1 MGSFITALKTCWAQ
15 MKANLGRIS
24 SSPDRRLERQLE
36 AELHFAGI
44 AIARNPAKGSA
55 RLGGVHPE
63 GVRVVEQIEG
73 LGAELEAHLLGD
85 PEILVNGEVHA
96 PEARPID
103 TPTAGPSGAG
113 IRANARGR
121 ADWSER
127 RRVQPAR
134 VRLEVRTLRAVRVAD
149 GVRPPAGCTGGDV
162 VSLAGRIEAGGDD
175 GQRQSGV
182 RIDDTRG
189 LPATEQGA
197 EE

>member
-15 MKANLGRIS
+15 MKATLGLIS
-24 SSPDRRLERQLE
+24 SPPDRRLERQLE

-96 PEARPID
+96 PEARPINHAA
-103 TPTAGPSGAG
+103 AGCAG
-113 IRANARGR
+113 TGVR
-121 ADWSER
+121 AD
-127 RRVQPAR
+127 A
-134 VRLEVRTLRAVRVAD
+134 
-149 GVRPPAGCTGGDV
+149 
-162 VSLAGRIEAGGDD
+162 
-175 GQRQSGV
+175 
-182 RIDDTRG
+182 
-189 LPATEQGA
+189 
-197 EE
+197 

>member
-1 MGSFITALKTCWAQ
+1 MFMRSCWTSGMRSASSHLSFDFQLQSARGRVNGISHMGSCTTAVKPAWAQ

-24 SSPDRRLERQLE
+24 SSPDRRLERQRE

-103 TPTAGPSGAG
+103 NPTAGPS
-113 IRANARGR
+113 
-121 ADWSER
+121 
-127 RRVQPAR
+127 V
-134 VRLEVRTLRAVRVAD
+134 
-149 GVRPPAGCTGGDV
+149 
-162 VSLAGRIEAGGDD
+162 
-175 GQRQSGV
+175 
-182 RIDDTRG
+182 
-189 LPATEQGA
+189 
-197 EE
+197 